1 VVGLGLAALLDVATF
16 LRDAKKD
23 DQGNANPLA
32 DDLKYAL
39 LNGISQ
45 SPATLLVRIAGTRF

>member
-45 SPATLLVRIAGTRF
+45 SPATFIGEKRGY